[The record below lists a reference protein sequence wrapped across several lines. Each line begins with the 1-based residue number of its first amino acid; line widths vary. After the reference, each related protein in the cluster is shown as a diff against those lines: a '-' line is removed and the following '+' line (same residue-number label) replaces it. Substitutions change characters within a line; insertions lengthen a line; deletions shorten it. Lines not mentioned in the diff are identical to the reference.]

1 MKCSN
6 SACKRRLCRWW
17 LVFGVSSVWLAVV
30 VVGGQ
35 LSRSSQ
41 VFAKS
46 QVQAQISDSPG
57 NETRDRGNGG
67 LEDRSY
73 LRQLIQE
80 EVDRAMGRATLL
92 MYVVAFLLVLL
103 PTLSGIGLWLLLSKM
118 ERQSQLFV
126 TEIESQRDDAL
137 NQLRTTISDAQSVV
151 KAVQAER
158 QNLDQKM
165 AVLSS
170 IPQVQ
175 PELPPHRE
183 ENEQPQENEEATQ
196 SPETV
201 LQTEPTEPPA
211 SATTTDA
218 EPAPAPAPQPENNQA
233 ATDTE
238 PAPTPTSQQEN
249 NQKAAEFFQQG
260 NSAFL
265 QGNYE
270 QAIAAYDQAI
280 EYKPDYYQAWSNRG
294 STLFQRR
301 DYEEALQSYDRA
313 LALKSE
319 YPEAWNNRGSVLVK
333 MKQYQD
339 ALPSYKKA
347 LQLKPNYYEAWKNLG
362 LVWQEMEQPKKA
374 IQAYKKALK
383 IKPDYVDAWYNFAQ
397 LLQNLKKHQ
406 AALDAYEK
414 VSQFAPE
421 HVDTWYQK
429 ARCHALQGNID
440 LACENL
446 QQAMNRNRDRYQ
458 PLAKNEPDFQR
469 LQDSDRFQSLI
480 E

>member
-1 MKCSN
+1 
-6 SACKRRLCRWW
+6 
-17 LVFGVSSVWLAVV
+17 VWAVV
-30 VVGGQ
+30 VFGGQ
-35 LSRSSQ
+35 LSKSSQ
-41 VFAKS
+41 VFAES
-46 QVQAQISDSPG
+46 QVQAQISDSPE
-57 NETRDRGNGG
+57 NETRDRSNGRV
-67 LEDRSY
+67 EDRSY

-103 PTLSGIGLWLLLSKM
+103 PTLSGIGIWLLLSKM
-118 ERQSQLFV
+118 ERQSQLFA

-137 NQLRTTISDAQSVV
+137 SQLRETISDAQSVV
-151 KAVQAER
+151 NAVQAER

-170 IPQVQ
+170 ISQVQ
-175 PELPPHRE
+175 PELPSHGEEYE
-183 ENEQPQENEEATQ
+183 ENEATE

-201 LQTEPTEPPA
+201 LQTETTESPA
-211 SATTTDA
+211 TETATNTSATPTPVPQSENNRAATDA
-218 EPAPAPAPQPENNQA
+218 APSPTPAPQ
-233 ATDTE
+233 
-238 PAPTPTSQQEN
+238 SEN
-249 NQKAAEFFQQG
+249 NQKAMEFFQKG
-260 NSAFL
+260 NAAFL

-270 QAIAAYDQAI
+270 EAIAAYDQAI

-301 DYEEALQSYDRA
+301 NYEEALQSYDRA
-313 LALKSE
+313 LELKSE

-383 IKPDYVDAWYNFAQ
+383 IKPDYVDAWYNLAQ
-397 LLQNLKKHQ
+397 LLQHLKKHQ
-406 AALDAYEK
+406 AALDAYQK

-421 HVDTWYQK
+421 HIDTWYQK

-446 QQAMNRNRDRYQ
+446 QQAINRNRDRYK
-458 PLAKNEPDFQR
+458 PLAKHEPDFQR